1 MNVRVSR
8 WAVMVAVVVVLLAAM
23 SAPAAVPGQA
33 PGSVPLLLS
42 AIVRQQDRYT
52 YCFVRDVVFGNVVIA
67 GGRCYATYLLHTPT
81 GGLLGFGAAGPG
93 RIPPGQLVRLNTP
106 AGAKER
112 GRLFYTLPLA
122 ASIVSI
128 PVNTMYPVSVLF
140 GLQGG
145 QLVVTIP
152 IGPQVT
158 TVIYSERFG
167 REDR

>member
-1 MNVRVSR
+1 MM
-8 WAVMVAVVVVLLAAM
+8 AVGVVLLTVTPA
-23 SAPAAVPGQA
+23 SAAVPGQA
-33 PGSVPLLLS
+33 PGSASLRLS
-42 AIVRQQDRYT
+42 AVIRQQDRYT

-67 GGRCYATYLLHTPT
+67 GGRCYVTYLLHTPT
-81 GGLLGFGAAGPG
+81 GGLLGFGPAGPG

-112 GRLFYTLPLA
+112 GRLFYTLPLS
-122 ASIVSI
+122 ASIVTI
-128 PVNTMYPVSVLF
+128 PVNTMHPVSVWF
-140 GLQGG
+140 ALQGG

-152 IGPQVT
+152 VGPQVT